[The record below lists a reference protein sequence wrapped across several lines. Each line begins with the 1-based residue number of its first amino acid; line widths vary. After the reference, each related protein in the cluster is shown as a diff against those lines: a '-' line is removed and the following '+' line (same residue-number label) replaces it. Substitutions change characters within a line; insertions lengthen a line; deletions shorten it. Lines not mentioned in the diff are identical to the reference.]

1 MPFTSESV
9 VVDLDV
15 AAIRDAVLETV
26 EGPLLSL
33 VEFDVREFNPVYVA
47 DGTMAMYENEAHM
60 RAHFER
66 IHDYVHLDFTEQ
78 DLFTTELLPTEDRVH
93 YIATRMDAL
102 TVVRFYSDDQG
113 LFLGL
118 EAGEPVEP
126 VVQAIEAVVDP
137 GD

>member
-1 MPFTSESV
+1 MPFTNDSA

-15 AAIRDAVLETV
+15 SAVRDAVLETV
-26 EGPLLSL
+26 DGELLSL

-47 DGTMAMYENEAHM
+47 DATMAMYEDADHM

-93 YIATRMDAL
+93 SITTRMDSI
-102 TVVRFYSDDQG
+102 TVVRFYHGDEG
-113 LFLGL
+113 LFLAL

-126 VVQAIEAVVDP
+126 VVAAIEDVLET
-137 GD
+137 G